1 MKKLPTSFV
10 PQLEALEKEIETKY
24 DPAIERLLVGDLFP
38 DATLILD
45 TDGTIRYCAT
55 SIIKIAGYEPEE
67 LIGKNIGVLK
77 IAKDGQL
84 LSLNQML
91 AYVDMDKEHVFGA
104 RRNVE
109 LISKTGE
116 HVPVY
121 VLVSRMIDG
130 KELLFLIAINNKGR
144 RNEQ

>member
-1 MKKLPTSFV
+1 MNKIPSSFLP
-10 PQLEALEKEIETKY
+10 QIEALEKEIEAKY
-24 DPAIERLLVGDLFP
+24 DPAIERFLVGDLFP

-45 TDGTIRYCAT
+45 VDGTIRYCAT
-55 SIIKIAGYEPEE
+55 SITRITGYDPEE

-77 IAKDGQL
+77 IMKGGEELPLAH
-84 LSLNQML
+84 ML
-91 AYVDMDKEHVFGA
+91 AYVNLDKEHVFGT

-109 LISKTGE
+109 LITKTGE
-116 HVPVY
+116 HVPVF

-130 KELLFLIAINNKGR
+130 RELLFLIAINKGR